1 MQSPSQVGFKTHF
14 LALDGYRAIAV
25 LLVFCGHYGGGLHQ
39 GPKLRALYYFTAMG
53 PAGVGLF
60 FVLSGFLIT
69 GILYDTRFDPHFF
82 RTFYAR
88 RGLRIF
94 PIFYLV
100 LFACL
105 VLTPILRLPLQWG
118 HLSF

>member
-1 MQSPSQVGFKTHF
+1 MQRSSQVGFKTHF

-69 GILYDTRFDPHFF
+69 GILYDTVALFPPN
-82 RTFYAR
+82 AR
-88 RGLRIF
+88 WEATL
-94 PIFYLV
+94 PAPSYLDGGISEV
-100 LFACL
+100 LAAL
-105 VLTPILRLPLQWG
+105 
-118 HLSF
+118 